1 MDMQLTVKIVHMISV
16 TLLIGV
22 VIARAFT
29 LFVGVQGN
37 QPNPVARKLFVALQ
51 HLSMTLIVLTGLTSL
66 VIKNFE
72 VQSWFYAKVVLFLV
86 LFSSLM
92 KAYKKDDRILL
103 VQRRAGLAI
112 AMVALIAIIGLV
124 MVKPNIIICVASCL
138 G

>member
-92 KAYKKDDRILL
+92 KAYKKDDSILL

-112 AMVALIAIIGLV
+112 AMVALVAIIGLV
-124 MVKPNIIICVASCL
+124 MVKPNF

>member
-92 KAYKKDDRILL
+92 KAYKKDDSILL

-112 AMVALIAIIGLV
+112 AMVALMAIIGLV
-124 MVKPNIIICVASCL
+124 MVKPNF

>member
-112 AMVALIAIIGLV
+112 AMVSLIAIIGLV
-124 MVKPNIIICVASCL
+124 MVKPNF

>member
-22 VIARAFT
+22 VTARAFT

-112 AMVALIAIIGLV
+112 AMVALMAIIGLV
-124 MVKPNIIICVASCL
+124 MVKPNF

>member
-72 VQSWFYAKVVLFLV
+72 VQSWFYAKIVLFLV

-92 KAYKKDDRILL
+92 KAYKKDDSILL

-124 MVKPNIIICVASCL
+124 MVKPNF

>member
-16 TLLIGV
+16 TVLIAV

-112 AMVALIAIIGLV
+112 AVVALIAIIGLV
-124 MVKPNIIICVASCL
+124 MVKPNF

>member
-51 HLSMTLIVLTGLTSL
+51 HLSMTLIILTGLTSL

-124 MVKPNIIICVASCL
+124 MVKPNF

>member
-16 TLLIGV
+16 TLLIGM

-103 VQRRAGLAI
+103 IQRRAGLAI
-112 AMVALIAIIGLV
+112 AMVALVAIIGLV
-124 MVKPNIIICVASCL
+124 MVKPNF

>member
-1 MDMQLTVKIVHMISV
+1 MDMQLTVKIIHMSIV

-37 QPNPVARKLFVALQ
+37 QPNPVARKLLVALQ
-51 HLSMTLIVLTGLTSL
+51 HLSMTIIVLTGVTSL

-72 VQSWFYAKVVLFLV
+72 VQPWFYAKVVLFLV
-86 LFSSLM
+86 LFSSLI
-92 KAYKKDDRILL
+92 KAYKKDDSILL
-103 VQRRAGLAI
+103 AQRRAGLVI
-112 AMVALIAIIGLV
+112 AVVALIGIIGLV
-124 MVKPNIIICVASCL
+124 IIKPNF

>member
-72 VQSWFYAKVVLFLV
+72 VQSWFYAKIVLFLV
-86 LFSSLM
+86 LFSSLI
-92 KAYKKDDRILL
+92 KAYKKDDSILL

-112 AMVALIAIIGLV
+112 AVVALIAIIGLV
-124 MVKPNIIICVASCL
+124 IVKPNF

>member
-86 LFSSLM
+86 LFSSLI
-92 KAYKKDDRILL
+92 KAYKKDDHILL
-103 VQRRAGLAI
+103 LQRRAGLAI
-112 AMVALIAIIGLV
+112 AVVALIAIIGLV
-124 MVKPNIIICVASCL
+124 MLKPNF

>member
-92 KAYKKDDRILL
+92 KAYKKDDSILL

-124 MVKPNIIICVASCL
+124 MLKPNF

>member
-1 MDMQLTVKIVHMISV
+1 MDMQLTVKIIHMSIV

-37 QPNPVARKLFVALQ
+37 QPNPVARKLLVGLQ
-51 HLSMTLIVLTGLTSL
+51 HLSMTLIVLTGVTSL

-72 VQSWFYAKVVLFLV
+72 VQPWFYAKVVLF
-86 LFSSLM
+86 SSLI
-92 KAYKKDDRILL
+92 KAYKKDDSILL
-103 VQRRAGLAI
+103 AQRRAGLAI
-112 AMVALIAIIGLV
+112 AVIALIGIIGLV
-124 MVKPNIIICVASCL
+124 IIKPNF

>member
-22 VIARAFT
+22 VVARAFT
-29 LFVGVQGN
+29 LLVGVQGN

-112 AMVALIAIIGLV
+112 AMVALVAIIGLV
-124 MVKPNIIICVASCL
+124 MVKPNF

>member
-51 HLSMTLIVLTGLTSL
+51 HLSMTLIVLRGLTSL

-92 KAYKKDDRILL
+92 KAYKKDDSILL

-112 AMVALIAIIGLV
+112 AMVALMAIIGLV
-124 MVKPNIIICVASCL
+124 MVKPNF

>member
-51 HLSMTLIVLTGLTSL
+51 HLSMTLIILTGLTSL

-124 MVKPNIIICVASCL
+124 MVKPNV

>member
-92 KAYKKDDRILL
+92 KAYKKDDSILL
-103 VQRRAGLAI
+103 VPRRAGLAI
-112 AMVALIAIIGLV
+112 AMVALVAIIGLV
-124 MVKPNIIICVASCL
+124 MVKPNF

>member
-124 MVKPNIIICVASCL
+124 MVKPNV

>member
-22 VIARAFT
+22 VVARAFT
-29 LFVGVQGN
+29 LLVGVQGN

-92 KAYKKDDRILL
+92 KAYKKDDSILL

-124 MVKPNIIICVASCL
+124 MVKPNF

>member
-1 MDMQLTVKIVHMISV
+1 MQLTVKIVHMISV

-22 VIARAFT
+22 VVARAFT
-29 LFVGVQGN
+29 LLVGVQGN

-92 KAYKKDDRILL
+92 KAYKKDDSILL

-112 AMVALIAIIGLV
+112 AMVALVAIIGLV
-124 MVKPNIIICVASCL
+124 MVKPNF

>member
-112 AMVALIAIIGLV
+112 AMVALMAIIGLV
-124 MVKPNIIICVASCL
+124 MVKPNF

>member
-22 VIARAFT
+22 VTARAFT

-124 MVKPNIIICVASCL
+124 MVKPNF

>member
-112 AMVALIAIIGLV
+112 AMVALMAIIGLV
-124 MVKPNIIICVASCL
+124 MVRPNF

>member
-37 QPNPVARKLFVALQ
+37 QPNPVACKLFVALQ

-124 MVKPNIIICVASCL
+124 MVKPNF

>member
-72 VQSWFYAKVVLFLV
+72 VQSRFYAKVVLFLV

-112 AMVALIAIIGLV
+112 AMVALMAIIGLV
-124 MVKPNIIICVASCL
+124 MVTPNFC
-138 G
+138 